1 MISLKPLLIRYGL
14 DGGAYKNLYNYVF
27 INYTF
32 NSIIVQTFMEA
43 DLKQDGKIDMEEWQ
57 EFVSRNPSIL
67 KNMTIPYLK

>member
-14 DGGAYKNLYNYVF
+14 DGGAYKNLCNYVF
-27 INYTF
+27 IKYTF